1 MMGTIQAKV
10 GTPASMVPAVANF
23 LKNMPSPLALIVAGY
38 VGLRALEIALR
49 PQDSFRTRMAQALMT
64 LSAVVLFLLVML
76 FVLGEVVRAT
86 GVFSPPWPASFPLK
100 S

>member
-1 MMGTIQAKV
+1 MMVTNQAKV
-10 GTPASMVPAVANF
+10 ETPASMATAVANF

-38 VGLRALEIALR
+38 IGLRALEIALR

-64 LSAVVLFLLVML
+64 LSAVVLFLLVVL
-76 FVLGEVVRAT
+76 FVAGEVVRAT
-86 GVFSPPWPASFPLK
+86 GVISPPWPASFPLK

>member
-1 MMGTIQAKV
+1 MMGTIQSKV
-10 GTPASMVPAVANF
+10 GTPASMATAVANF
-23 LKNMPSPLALIVAGY
+23 VKNMPSPLALIVAGY
-38 VGLRALEIALR
+38 IGLRALEIALR

-64 LSAVVLFLLVML
+64 LSAVVLFLMVVL

-86 GVFSPPWPASFPLK
+86 GVIAPPWPASFPLK

>member
-1 MMGTIQAKV
+1 M
-10 GTPASMVPAVANF
+10 AVANF
-23 LKNMPSPLALIVAGY
+23 LKNMPSPLTLIVAGY
-38 VGLRALEIALR
+38 IGLRALEIALR

-64 LSAVVLFLLVML
+64 ISAVVLFLMVVL

-86 GVFSPPWPASFPLK
+86 GVISPPWPASFPMK